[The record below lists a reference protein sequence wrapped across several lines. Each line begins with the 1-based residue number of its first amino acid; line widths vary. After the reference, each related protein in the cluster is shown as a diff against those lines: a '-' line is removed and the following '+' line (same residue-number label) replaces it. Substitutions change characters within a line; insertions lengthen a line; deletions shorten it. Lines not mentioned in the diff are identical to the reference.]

1 MKIVFLG
8 SGHIGLTSLVALADS
23 KRHELVGIFT
33 QPSRKAGRSRK
44 LTPTPVAEW
53 AEANKIDCVEAEDIN
68 SAEMLERIAS
78 CGADLMVVIAFGQF
92 ISQKAINIQPK
103 RAINVHGSLLPK
115 YRGAGPVN
123 WAVINGDKKSGVS
136 IITVESKMD
145 TGDVLGMAEI
155 DIAPDDTA
163 GSLHDTLA
171 VLAPDVLLKAIDQIE
186 DGTAVYEKQD
196 ESKATSAPK
205 LKKSDG
211 YIDFS
216 SPAEVICNKIRGFW
230 SWPGAQTDFVCGK
243 TKKCVRVTFAL
254 AEVVRSDE
262 SSGRFGILDDEL
274 NIICGKDKLKILRL
288 KPSGSELMDFKD
300 FVNGRALKP
309 GDLFLSIEKND

>member
-1 MKIVFLG
+1 MKIIFLG
-8 SGHIGLTSLVALADS
+8 SGHIGLPSLIAIAES
-23 KRHELVGIFT
+23 EKHELVGVFT

-44 LTPTPVAEW
+44 VTPTPVSEW
-53 AEANKIDCVEAEDIN
+53 AAANKIDCVEAEDIN
-68 SAEMLERIAS
+68 SDEMLEKIAG

-92 ISQKAINIQPK
+92 ISQKAISIQPK
-103 RAINVHGSLLPK
+103 RAINVHASLLPK

-123 WAVINGDKKSGVS
+123 RAVINGDKKSGVS
-136 IITVESKMD
+136 IITVENKMD
-145 TGDVLGMAEI
+145 AGDVLGTAEV

-171 VLAPDVLLKAIDQIE
+171 VLAPEVLLKAIDQIA
-186 DGTAVYEKQD
+186 DGSVVYEKQD
-196 ESKATSAPK
+196 ESKVTLAPK

-211 YIDFS
+211 HIDLS
-216 SPAEVICNKIRGFW
+216 EPAEILCNKIRGFW
-230 SWPGAQTDFVCGK
+230 PWPGAQIDFVCGG
-243 TKKCVRVTFAL
+243 TKKCVRVTFAM

-262 SSGRFGILDDEL
+262 SSGRYGILDDDL

-288 KPSGSELMDFKD
+288 KPAGSELMDFKD

-309 GDLFLSIEKND
+309 GDLFLPIEKND